1 MLCPKCRKEMPDY
14 ALFCPF
20 CGKKCKKTDYNVK
33 TKQRG
38 NGQGVAYLAP
48 NGKSWIAHVT
58 VFNPKRQQRK
68 KSGFPSKTAAL
79 AYCPIM
85 RAEMLSQEPKIEP
98 KTLKQIYDEWEPWY
112 EDRVQSM
119 SGYKAAFAY
128 FSSLHDRLIDT
139 ITAGELQSC
148 MDDCPK
154 GKRTHQMMKVTA
166 GLLWGYAFDRKYVER
181 KITENLYTGK
191 GASVQREAIESDEVE
206 EIRKAIGKFR
216 YAEYIYCLCYLG
228 FRPGEMLE
236 LRKDQLKHNDD
247 KDIWYLE
254 EGKKTAA
261 GRNRIVTIP
270 DRILPFVLNRAYVPG
285 TDLIFPQY
293 TFSKASKES
302 PIPKLLKLKQM
313 TDNYFRESVF
323 KPMMARLGIA
333 DGKVPYC
340 ARHTYSDLLKKA
352 EGDDMDKA
360 ALMGHSKYTFT
371 QTNYQSTNLDDRNQI
386 TKGL

>member
-1 MLCPKCRKEMPDY
+1 MICTKCQKSIQDD
-14 ALFCPF
+14 ALFCPY
-20 CGKKCKKTDYNVK
+20 CGKKQVKLPGKKAK
-33 TKQRG
+33 RRG

-58 VFNPKRQQRK
+58 VYNPKREQRK
-68 KSGFPSKTAAL
+68 KSGFPSRTAAL

-85 RAEMLSQEPKIEP
+85 RAEMLNQEQKIDP
-98 KTLKQIYDEWEPWY
+98 KTLQQIYEEWEPWY
-112 EDRVQSM
+112 KSRVQSM

-128 FSSLHDRLIDT
+128 FKPLHDRLIET

-148 MDDCPK
+148 MDNCPK

-181 KITENLYTGK
+181 KITDNLYTGK
-191 GASVQREAIESDEVE
+191 GASIQREAIESSEVE
-206 EIRKAIGKFR
+206 AIQNAIGKYR

-236 LRKDQLKHNDD
+236 LRKDQLKHND

-270 DRILPFVLNRAYVPG
+270 DRILPYILNRAYVPG
-285 TDLIFPQY
+285 TDLLFPMY
-293 TFSKASKES
+293 AFSRGKKPSFTAFR
-302 PIPKLLKLKQM
+302 QM

-323 KPMMARLGIA
+323 KPMMAKLGVA
-333 DGKVPYC
+333 EGKVPYC

-352 EGDDMDKA
+352 DGDDMDKA

-386 TKGL
+386 TKKL